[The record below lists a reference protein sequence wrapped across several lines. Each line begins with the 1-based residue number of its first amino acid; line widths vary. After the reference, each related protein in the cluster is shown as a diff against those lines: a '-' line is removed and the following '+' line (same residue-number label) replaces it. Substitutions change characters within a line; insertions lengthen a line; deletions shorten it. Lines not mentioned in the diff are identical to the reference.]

1 MKRSCLLLCL
11 LLAVQSLRAQGGQE
25 PSTLGAPI
33 IFIPDTA
40 ARTVASLA
48 QYVHAHCPTE
58 PSMIHTLYNWVATH
72 IRYDT
77 DSMYHYNWSKPT
89 ATIAQTTMRR
99 RKGVCENFAALFT
112 ELLTQCGI
120 RAWTVTGYTK
130 TGGRPNYSGHSWCAV
145 QLDRTWWLCD
155 PTWEVSE
162 READQ
167 WLMVAP
173 ADFLDTHIPFDPLWQ
188 LRYYPISHQAFKQ
201 GKSGNAANLPYFNYP
216 DSLQAFFALDS
227 LEQLETLSRR
237 MYQAGLAN
245 SRLQLWHSYN
255 EMKIA
260 IIYGDKDMELYNT
273 AVDLLNRAT
282 GIFNGFVQYRNQQ
295 FTPPRSDADM
305 ATLLQPIAGLLTD
318 AEQHLNQMG
327 RVVEN
332 FQYDT
337 GAIKQ
342 RIKALAAKVQAQ
354 QAFVKQYLATAPAG
368 RKQLFYA
375 KL

>member
-1 MKRSCLLLCL
+1 MVKP
-11 LLAVQSLRAQGGQE
+11 LRAQWAQE
-25 PSTLGAPI
+25 PTILAARVVDV
-33 IFIPDTA
+33 PDTA
-40 ARTVASLA
+40 AHVLASLA
-48 QYVHAHCPTE
+48 QYVHTHCATDA
-58 PSMIHTLYNWVATH
+58 SQIHTLYNWVATH

-89 ATIAQTTMRR
+89 ATIAQTTLRR

-145 QLDRTWWLCD
+145 QFNNSWWLCD

-162 READQ
+162 RQSDQ

-173 ADFLDTHIPFDPLWQ
+173 DDFLDTHIPFDPLWQ

-201 GKSGNAANLPYFNYP
+201 GKQGQAANLPYFNYP
-216 DSLQAFFALDS
+216 DSLQAFFAMDS
-227 LEQLETLSRR
+227 LQQLETFARR

-273 AVDLLNRAT
+273 AVDLLNQAT
-282 GIFNGFVQYRNQQ
+282 GIFNGFVQYRNKQ
-295 FTPPRSDADM
+295 FMPARPDADM
-305 ATLLQPIAGLLTD
+305 ATLLQPIAGLLTS
-318 AEQHLNQMG
+318 AEQHLHQMG
-327 RVVEN
+327 LVVEN

-337 GAIKQ
+337 GAIKE
-342 RIKALAAKVQAQ
+342 RIKALSAKVQTQ
-354 QAFVKQYLATAPAG
+354 QAFVKQYLATAAG
-368 RKQLFYA
+368 ERKKLFY
-375 KL
+375 K